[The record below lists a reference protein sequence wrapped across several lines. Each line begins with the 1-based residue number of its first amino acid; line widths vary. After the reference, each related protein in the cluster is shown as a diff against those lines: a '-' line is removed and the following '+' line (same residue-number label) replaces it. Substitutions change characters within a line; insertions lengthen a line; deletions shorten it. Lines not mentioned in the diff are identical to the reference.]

1 MLTWKRP
8 SIAQTL
14 RVNIGAMFRKT
25 MFILLA
31 GAALRQTTPQ
41 TPLKVNVD
49 LVNVLFSVT
58 DRNGRFVPRTEAG

>member
-1 MLTWKRP
+1 
-8 SIAQTL
+8 
-14 RVNIGAMFRKT
+14 MFRKT
-25 MFILLA
+25 MFILA
-31 GAALRQTTPQ
+31 GAALRQTTPL